1 MSKRKL
7 ETAEADLI
15 SSVTDGEAAALR
27 EILQNPLP
35 ELKALTPLL
44 ERLKALCETCSQP
57 PHRRVMIPVRAIPH
71 IPTLFLLTDA
81 CFNLMFLD
89 TSSHGS

>member
-7 ETAEADLI
+7 ETAGADLI

-27 EILQNPLP
+27 EILQNPQP

-44 ERLKALCETCSQP
+44 ERLKALCESRSQP
-57 PHRRVMIPVRAIPH
+57 PHQRITISVRAIP
-71 IPTLFLLTDA
+71 
-81 CFNLMFLD
+81 
-89 TSSHGS
+89 